1 MSDAGGLPGAGRP
14 RAVATVLDVLRR
26 RIDHDAF
33 DAVLFSVEA
42 VTAGLAHRDTRQLPG
57 SIALIDQLRG
67 QGKRIG
73 LLTSG
78 RRIAATPE
86 LVEMADRFDVVVEGS
101 RPEQFV
107 LRALDELDV
116 EPDRVVVVATDPRE
130 LEAARAAGVAL
141 GIGLERG
148 NATPEE
154 LRLAGAD
161 GVVADLQELL
171 GPT

>member
-1 MSDAGGLPGAGRP
+1 VSDAGGLPDAGRP

-42 VTAGLAHRDTRQLPG
+42 VAAGLAHRDTRQLPG
-57 SIALIDQLRG
+57 SIAWIDQLRG
-67 QGKRIG
+67 EGKRIG

-78 RRIAATPE
+78 EHIAATPE
-86 LVEMADRFDVVVEGS
+86 LVEMADRFDVVEGS
-101 RPEQFV
+101 RPEQLV

-116 EPDRVVVVATDPRE
+116 ESDRAVVVATDPRE

-141 GIGLERG
+141 RIGLERG

-161 GVVADLQELL
+161 AVVADLQELL